1 MKKLIFV
8 LAIFT
13 SSLQAQTIAKL
24 QPNGTYT
31 AIKSNKD
38 TLQAIETGKYFIA
51 SNGENL
57 PIFQTTKGMY
67 FVNRISKKSG
77 KSYKQYLKLEN
88 N

>member
-1 MKKLIFV
+1 MKKIIFI

-13 SSLQAQTIAKL
+13 TSLQAQTVAKL
-24 QPNGTYT
+24 QTNGTYT

-38 TLQAIETGKYFIA
+38 TLQAIETGKYFTT
-51 SNGENL
+51 NTGDNL
-57 PIFQTTKGMY
+57 PIFQTTKGLY